1 MTSRFNYETN
11 NNYFLSKSS
20 SQSQGQSQIH
30 LTNTQTQVQLEIKKI
45 YTKVFEDFKNKL
57 NVKSESESES
67 KSESISNLTVLLET
81 INEEVELEPES
92 NNEEHFVDEHIPLP
106 IEELLEEDQWE
117 YPVSET
123 SESSLS
129 DSEIIHNIYK
139 SSNLVEIIIQDK
151 II

>member
-20 SQSQGQSQIH
+20 SQSQSQSQIH
-30 LTNTQTQVQLEIKKI
+30 LTKTQAQVQLEIKKI

-57 NVKSESESES
+57 NVKSES
-67 KSESISNLTVLLET
+67 KSISNVTVLLET
-81 INEEVELEPES
+81 INEELEEKT
-92 NNEEHFVDEHIPLP
+92 NYEEPFVDEHIPLP
-106 IEELLEEDQWE
+106 IEELLEYDNNDEKEEDQWE

-129 DSEIIHNIYK
+129 DSEIINNIYK